1 MLRKA
6 LVASCAIGSADR
18 SVESDGMKVR
28 PAMQHTGKAPTPGVC
43 ELDHGDIDVALLED
57 AIFRQLPLDVV
68 ADLEGGIA
76 ERPDVVEELR
86 RQVLVH
92 ASDPKIV

>member
-1 MLRKA
+1 MRKA

-18 SVESDGMKVR
+18 SVERDGKKVR

-57 AIFRQLPLDVV
+57 AIFRQQPLDVV
-68 ADLEGGIA
+68 ADLEEGSQNAQMSSRSFGGKSWCTPPT
-76 ERPDVVEELR
+76 R
-86 RQVLVH
+86 
-92 ASDPKIV
+92 K